1 MNGRQKKEAVFLNA
15 LTIRQ
20 KLNLIFAV
28 LILVFV
34 AVSIYSTYA
43 LNKINEGAMRIA
55 TTHLLSVLVATYNG
69 KAMEQY
75 RQLEYSIVTAPNL
88 VSRSY
93 AEKKAAKLAD
103 QIDITFDTLE
113 KSMQGRVDQNLNS
126 LRQEWASYRKH
137 LDNIIAFSNNNQ
149 SAQAAQILEGS
160 LNRFEYLSDLL
171 LKVIDARKDFI
182 HAETGAAAA
191 EYERT
196 KFILIISVILVILI
210 SVSMAFYL
218 SRSINTSIQ
227 YLMEIANRIAKG
239 DLKADVT
246 PKTNDEFGML
256 TNAFGETVKQLKSL
270 IKGITS
276 TAENLVN
283 FSEQLTSNADQ
294 SALATQQVA
303 DSISNVA
310 FNMTNQGEQVN
321 SSVTE
326 INNMNQ
332 DIIAFE
338 KLSEQSSQAA
348 NDVAGIAE
356 AGRVAVSGAVS
367 QMETIAASVTESAE
381 VIRQLAA
388 RSEEIS
394 QISDTISAIAEQ
406 TNLLALNAA
415 IEAARAGEHGKGFA
429 VVANEVR
436 KLAEGSALAASK
448 IAELIRVIQDDTTKA
463 VERMEQGTL
472 DVQSGKTVVDKAGDS
487 FSTIVQ
493 AVIGLTKNAEIILQ
507 AARSS
512 SEKINKLV
520 AVMDAL
526 NKTSTAVSQDAESVS
541 AATEELSAS
550 MDEIAS
556 ASKNMSDMAQKLK
569 DLTSQFKL

>member
-1 MNGRQKKEAVFLNA
+1 MNS

-55 TTHLLSVLVATYNG
+55 TTHLLSVLVASDNG

-88 VSRSY
+88 ISRSY

-103 QIDITFDTLE
+103 QIDITFDMLE
-113 KSMQGRVDQNLNS
+113 KSIQGTSDKNLQA
-126 LRQEWASYRKH
+126 LRQEWSAYRGQ
-137 LDNIIAFSNNNQ
+137 LNRIIELSDNRQ
-149 SAQAAQILEGS
+149 SAQAALILDES
-160 LNRFEYLSDLL
+160 LNKFEYLDDLL
-171 LKVIDARKDFI
+171 VKVIDARKDFI
-182 HAETGAAAA
+182 NAETGAAAA

-196 KFILIISVILVILI
+196 KWILIVAVLAVILI

-218 SRSINTSIQ
+218 SRSINTSIK
-227 YLMEIANRIAKG
+227 YLIGIADHVAQGN
-239 DLKADVT
+239 LKVDVT
-246 PKTNDEFGML
+246 PKSNDEFGML
-256 TNAFGETVKQLKSL
+256 TNAFAETVKQLKSL
-270 IKGITS
+270 IEGITN
-276 TAENLVN
+276 TAENLVS
-283 FSEQLTSNADQ
+283 FSDQLTSNADQ
-294 SALATQQVA
+294 SAQATQQVA
-303 DSISNVA
+303 NSISNVA
-310 FNMTNQGEQVN
+310 FNMTKQGEQVN
-321 SSVTE
+321 SSVVEITNMTE
-326 INNMNQ
+326 
-332 DIIAFE
+332 DIAAFE
-338 KLSEQSSQAA
+338 KLSEQSSKAA
-348 NDVAGIAE
+348 NDVADIAQ

-394 QISDTISAIAEQ
+394 QISDTISGIAEQ

-415 IEAARAGEHGKGFA
+415 IEAARAGEHGRGFA
-429 VVANEVR
+429 VVADEVR
-436 KLAEGSALAASK
+436 KLAEGSALAAAK
-448 IAELIRVIQDDTTKA
+448 IAELIRIIQNDTTKA
-463 VERMEQGTL
+463 VERMEQGTH
-472 DVQSGKTVVDKAGDS
+472 DVQSGKSVVDEAGNS

-493 AVIGLTKNAEIILQ
+493 AVIGLTKNAEIILC

-520 AVMDAL
+520 AVMDDL
-526 NKTSTAVSQDAESVS
+526 NKTSAAVSQEAESVS

-550 MDEIAS
+550 MDEIAT

-569 DLTSQFKL
+569 DSTSQFKL

>member
-1 MNGRQKKEAVFLNA
+1 MSN

-55 TTHLLSVLVATYNG
+55 TTHLLSVLVATDNG

-88 VSRSY
+88 ISRSY
-93 AEKKAAKLAD
+93 AEKKASKLAD
-103 QIDITFDTLE
+103 QIDITFNMLE
-113 KSMQGRVDQNLNS
+113 KSMEGKVDNNLHS
-126 LRQEWASYRKH
+126 LRQEWASYRSQ
-137 LDNIIAFSNNNQ
+137 LNNIIVLSNNSQ
-149 SAQAAQILEGS
+149 SAQAAQILESS
-160 LNRFEYLSDLL
+160 LNKFEYLSDLL

-182 HAETGAAAA
+182 NDETKIASA
-191 EYERT
+191 EYQRT
-196 KFILIISVILVILI
+196 KFILMISVIIVIAI

-227 YLMEIANRIAKG
+227 YLIGIANRIAEG
-239 DLKADVT
+239 NLTADVT

-256 TNAFGETVKQLKSL
+256 THAFGETVKQLKSL

-276 TAENLVN
+276 TADNLVT

-303 DSISNVA
+303 NSISNVA

-321 SSVTE
+321 SSVVE
-326 INNMNQ
+326 INHMTE
-332 DIIAFE
+332 DISAFE
-338 KLSEQSSQAA
+338 KLSEQSSKSA
-348 NDVAGIAE
+348 NDVAEIAQ
-356 AGRVAVSGAVS
+356 AGRVAVSGAIS

-448 IAELIRVIQDDTTKA
+448 IADLIRVIQDDTTKA

-472 DVQSGKTVVDKAGDS
+472 DVQSGKSVVDKAGNS

-512 SEKINKLV
+512 AEKINKLV
-520 AVMDAL
+520 AVMDEL
-526 NKTSTAVSQDAESVS
+526 NKTSTAVSQEAESVS
-541 AATEELSAS
+541 AATEQLSAS

-556 ASKNMSDMAQKLK
+556 ASKNMSDMAQQLK
-569 DLTSQFKL
+569 DSTSQFKL

>member
-1 MNGRQKKEAVFLNA
+1 MVGNNREAIFLSA

-55 TTHLLSVLVATYNG
+55 TTHLLSVLVAGDNG
-69 KAMEQY
+69 KAMAEY

-88 VSRSY
+88 ISRSY

-103 QIDITFDTLE
+103 QIDITFDALE
-113 KSMQGRVDQNLNS
+113 KSMQGNQDSNLNS
-126 LRQEWASYRKH
+126 LRQGWTSYRSQ
-137 LDNIIAFSNNNQ
+137 LNNIINLSNNNQ
-149 SAQAAQILEGS
+149 SAQAAVILDGS
-160 LNRFEYLSDLL
+160 LSRFETLDDLL
-171 LKVIDARKDFI
+171 VKVIDARKDFI
-182 HAETGAAAA
+182 NAETRAAAA

-196 KFILIISVILVILI
+196 KFILIVSVIVVILI

-218 SRSINTSIQ
+218 SRSINSSIQ
-227 YLMEIANRIAKG
+227 YLIEIANHVAQG
-239 DLKADVT
+239 NLTAEVVA
-246 PKTNDEFGML
+246 KTNDEFGML
-256 TNAFGETVKQLKSL
+256 TNAFAETVKQLKSL
-270 IKGITS
+270 ITGITS
-276 TAENLVN
+276 TAENLVS
-283 FSEQLTSNADQ
+283 FSDQLTSNADQ

-303 DSISNVA
+303 NSISNVA

-321 SSVTE
+321 SSVAE
-326 INNMNQ
+326 INNMTE
-332 DIIAFE
+332 DIAAFE
-338 KLSEQSSQAA
+338 KLSEQSSKAA
-348 NDVAGIAE
+348 NNVAEIAQ

-367 QMETIAASVTESAE
+367 QMETIAVSVTESAE
-381 VIRQLAA
+381 VIRQLAG

-448 IAELIRVIQDDTTKA
+448 IADLIRVIQNDTTKA
-463 VERMEQGTL
+463 VERMEQGTQ
-472 DVQSGKTVVDKAGDS
+472 DVQSGKSVVDKAGDS

-493 AVIGLTKNAEIILQ
+493 AVIGLTKNAETILH

-520 AVMDAL
+520 TVMDEL
-526 NKTSTAVSQDAESVS
+526 NKTSAAVSQEAESVS
-541 AATEELSAS
+541 AATEQLSAS

-556 ASKNMSDMAQKLK
+556 ASKNMSDMAQKLQ
-569 DLTSQFKL
+569 DSTSQFKL

>member
-1 MNGRQKKEAVFLNA
+1 MSA

-20 KLNLIFAV
+20 KLNLIFAL

-34 AVSIYSTYA
+34 SVSVYSAYA

-55 TTHLLSVLVATYNG
+55 TTHLLSVLVAGDNG
-69 KAMEQY
+69 KAMAEY

-88 VSRSY
+88 ISRSY

-103 QIDITFDTLE
+103 QIDITFDALE
-113 KSMQGRVDQNLNS
+113 KSMQGNVDKNLTS
-126 LRQEWASYRKH
+126 LRQGWSAYRSQ
-137 LDNIIAFSNNNQ
+137 LNTIINLSNSNQ
-149 SAQAAQILEGS
+149 SAQAATTLDSS
-160 LNRFEYLSDLL
+160 LSRFEVLDDLL
-171 LKVIDARKDFI
+171 VKVIDARKDFI
-182 HAETGAAAA
+182 NAETRVAAT

-196 KFILIISVILVILI
+196 KFILIVSVIVVILI

-218 SRSINTSIQ
+218 SRSINSSIQ
-227 YLMEIANRIAKG
+227 YLIEIANHVAQG
-239 DLKADVT
+239 NLTAEVVA
-246 PKTNDEFGML
+246 KTNDEFGML
-256 TNAFGETVKQLKSL
+256 TNAFAETVKQLKSL

-276 TAENLVN
+276 TAENLVS

-303 DSISNVA
+303 NSISNVA

-321 SSVTE
+321 SSVAE
-326 INNMNQ
+326 INNMTE
-332 DIIAFE
+332 DIAAFE
-338 KLSEQSSQAA
+338 KLSEQSSKAA
-348 NDVAGIAE
+348 DNVAEIAQ
-356 AGRVAVSGAVS
+356 AGRVAVSGAIS
-367 QMETIAASVTESAE
+367 QMETIAVSVTESAE

-448 IAELIRVIQDDTTKA
+448 IAELIRVIQSDTTRA
-463 VERMEQGTL
+463 VERMEQGTQ
-472 DVQSGKTVVDKAGDS
+472 DVQSGKSVVDKAGDS
-487 FSTIVQ
+487 FSNIVQ
-493 AVIGLTKNAEIILQ
+493 AVIGLTKNAEIILH

-520 AVMDAL
+520 AVMDEL
-526 NKTSTAVSQDAESVS
+526 NKTSAAVSQEAESVS
-541 AATEELSAS
+541 AATEQLSAS

-556 ASKNMSDMAQKLK
+556 ASKNMSDMAQKLQ
-569 DLTSQFKL
+569 DSTSQFKL

>member
-1 MNGRQKKEAVFLNA
+1 MSA

-55 TTHLLSVLVATYNG
+55 TTHLLSVLVATDNG

-103 QIDITFDTLE
+103 QIDITFNTLE
-113 KSMQGRVDQNLNS
+113 KSMQGHVDQNLNA
-126 LRQEWASYRKH
+126 LRQEWSSYRKH
-137 LDNIIAFSNNNQ
+137 LDNIITLSNNNQ
-149 SAQAAQILEGS
+149 SAQAAKILEDS
-160 LNRFEYLSDLL
+160 LTRFEYLSDLL

-218 SRSINTSIQ
+218 SRSINTSIH
-227 YLMEIANRIAKG
+227 YLIEIADCIAKG
-239 DLKADVT
+239 NLKVDVT

-321 SSVTE
+321 SSVGE

-338 KLSEQSSQAA
+338 KLSEQSSKAA
-348 NDVAGIAE
+348 NDVADIAE

-394 QISDTISAIAEQ
+394 QISETISGIAEQ

-472 DVQSGKTVVDKAGDS
+472 EVQSGKTVVDKAGDS

-520 AVMDAL
+520 TVMDAL

>member
-1 MNGRQKKEAVFLNA
+1 MNS

-34 AVSIYSTYA
+34 TVSIYSAYA

-55 TTHLLSVLVATYNG
+55 TTHLLSVLVATDNG

-88 VSRSY
+88 SSRSY
-93 AEKKAAKLAD
+93 AEKKAGKLAD
-103 QIDITFDTLE
+103 QIDITFDALE
-113 KSMQGRVDQNLNS
+113 KSMSGKVDKNLTS
-126 LRQEWASYRKH
+126 LRQEWSSYRAQ
-137 LDNIIAFSNNNQ
+137 LQNIITLSNNNQ
-149 SAQAAQILEGS
+149 SAQAASILDAS
-160 LNRFEYLSDLL
+160 LNKFEYLDDLL
-171 LKVIDARKDFI
+171 VKVIDARKDFI
-182 HAETGAAAA
+182 NAETRAAEA

-196 KFILIISVILVILI
+196 KFILIISVVAVILI

-218 SRSINTSIQ
+218 SRSINTSIR
-227 YLMEIANRIAKG
+227 YLIEIANRIAQG
-239 DLKADVT
+239 NLQVDVT
-246 PKTNDEFGML
+246 PKTQDEFGML
-256 TNAFGETVKQLKSL
+256 TNAFAETVKQLKSL
-270 IKGITS
+270 IKDIMS
-276 TAENLVN
+276 TAENLVS
-283 FSEQLTSNADQ
+283 FSDQLTSNADQ
-294 SALATQQVA
+294 SAQATQQVA
-303 DSISNVA
+303 NSISNVA

-321 SSVTE
+321 SSVAE
-326 INNMNQ
+326 INNMTE
-332 DIIAFE
+332 DIAAFE
-338 KLSEQSSQAA
+338 KLSEQSSKAA
-348 NDVAGIAE
+348 NDVADIAQ

-381 VIRQLAA
+381 VIRELAA

-394 QISDTISAIAEQ
+394 QISDTISGIAEQ

-415 IEAARAGEHGKGFA
+415 IEAARAGEHGRGFA
-429 VVANEVR
+429 VVADEVR

-448 IAELIRVIQDDTTKA
+448 IADLIRVIQNDTTKA

-472 DVQSGKTVVDKAGDS
+472 DVQSGKSVVDEAGNS

-493 AVIGLTKNAEIILQ
+493 AVLGLTKNAEIILH

-520 AVMDAL
+520 AVMNEL
-526 NKTSTAVSQDAESVS
+526 NKTSAAVSQEAESVS
-541 AATEELSAS
+541 AATEQLSAS
-550 MDEIAS
+550 MDEIAN
-556 ASKNMSDMAQKLK
+556 ASKNMSDMAQKLQ
-569 DLTSQFKL
+569 DSTSQFKL

>member
-1 MNGRQKKEAVFLNA
+1 LNA

-20 KLNLIFAV
+20 KLNLIFVV

-43 LNKINEGAMRIA
+43 LNKINEGVMRIA
-55 TTHLLSVLVATYNG
+55 TTHLLSVLVASDNG

-88 VSRSY
+88 ISRSY

-103 QIDITFDTLE
+103 QIDITFNALE
-113 KSMQGRVDQNLNS
+113 KSMEGKQDDNLRS
-126 LRQEWASYRKH
+126 LRQDWSAYRQQ
-137 LDNIIAFSNNNQ
+137 LNSIITLANSNQ
-149 SAQAAQILEGS
+149 GVQAAQILDGS
-160 LNRFEYLSDLL
+160 LNKFEYLSDLL
-171 LKVIDARKDFI
+171 VKVIDARKDFI
-182 HAETGAAAA
+182 NAETRAAAD

-196 KFILIISVILVILI
+196 KFILMASVIVVILI
-210 SVSMAFYL
+210 SVTMALYL
-218 SRSINTSIQ
+218 SRSINSSIQ
-227 YLMEIANRIAKG
+227 YLIKIAESIAQG
-239 DLKADVT
+239 NLTVDIT

-256 TNAFGETVKQLKSL
+256 TNAFGKTVKELKNL
-270 IKGITS
+270 IQGITS
-276 TAENLVN
+276 TAENLVL
-283 FSEQLTSNADQ
+283 FSDQLTSNTDQ

-303 DSISNVA
+303 DSIGKVA
-310 FNMTNQGEQVN
+310 ANMATQGDQVK
-321 SSVTE
+321 SSVDE
-326 INNMNQ
+326 INHMNE
-332 DIIAFE
+332 DINAFE
-338 KLSEQSSQAA
+338 KLSEQSSKAA
-348 NDVAGIAE
+348 NDVADIAQ

-367 QMETIAASVTESAE
+367 QMETIATSVTESAE
-381 VIRQLAA
+381 VIKQLAD

-394 QISDTISAIAEQ
+394 QISDTISGIAEQ

-436 KLAEGSALAASK
+436 KLAESSAVAASK
-448 IAELIRVIQDDTTKA
+448 IAELIRVIQADTTKA
-463 VERMEQGTL
+463 VKRMEQGTQ

-493 AVIGLTKNAEIILQ
+493 AVIGLTKNAEIILH

-512 SEKINKLV
+512 GEKINKLV
-520 AVMDAL
+520 MVMEEL
-526 NKTSTAVSQDAESVS
+526 NQTSTAVSQEAESVS

-569 DLTSQFKL
+569 DSTAQFKL

>member
-1 MNGRQKKEAVFLNA
+1 MSA

-55 TTHLLSVLVATYNG
+55 TTHLLSVLVAGDNG
-69 KAMEQY
+69 KAMAEY

-88 VSRSY
+88 ISRSY

-103 QIDITFDTLE
+103 QIDITFDALE
-113 KSMQGRVDQNLNS
+113 KSMQGNQDSNLNS
-126 LRQEWASYRKH
+126 LRQGWTSYRSQ
-137 LDNIIAFSNNNQ
+137 LNNIINLSNNNQ
-149 SAQAAQILEGS
+149 SAQAAVILDGS
-160 LNRFEYLSDLL
+160 LSRFETLDDLL
-171 LKVIDARKDFI
+171 VKVIDARKDFI
-182 HAETGAAAA
+182 NAETRAAAA

-196 KFILIISVILVILI
+196 KFILIVSVIVVILI

-218 SRSINTSIQ
+218 SRSINSSIQ
-227 YLMEIANRIAKG
+227 YLIEIANHVAQG
-239 DLKADVT
+239 NLTAEVVA
-246 PKTNDEFGML
+246 KTNDEFGML
-256 TNAFGETVKQLKSL
+256 TNAFAETVKQLKSL
-270 IKGITS
+270 ITGITS
-276 TAENLVN
+276 TAENLVS
-283 FSEQLTSNADQ
+283 FSDQLTSNADQ

-303 DSISNVA
+303 NSISNVA

-321 SSVTE
+321 SSVAE
-326 INNMNQ
+326 INNMTE
-332 DIIAFE
+332 DIAAFE
-338 KLSEQSSQAA
+338 KLSEQSSKAA
-348 NDVAGIAE
+348 NNVAEIAQ

-367 QMETIAASVTESAE
+367 QMETIAVSVTESAE
-381 VIRQLAA
+381 VIRQLAG

-448 IAELIRVIQDDTTKA
+448 IADLIRVIQNDTTKA
-463 VERMEQGTL
+463 VERMEQGTQ
-472 DVQSGKTVVDKAGDS
+472 DVQSGKSVVDKAGDS

-493 AVIGLTKNAEIILQ
+493 AVIGLTKNAETILH

-520 AVMDAL
+520 TVMDEL
-526 NKTSTAVSQDAESVS
+526 NKTSAAVSQEAESVS
-541 AATEELSAS
+541 AATEQLSAS

-556 ASKNMSDMAQKLK
+556 ASKNMSDMAQKLQ
-569 DLTSQFKL
+569 DSTSQFKL

>member
-1 MNGRQKKEAVFLNA
+1 MNA

-55 TTHLLSVLVATYNG
+55 TTHLLSVLVATDNG

-103 QIDITFDTLE
+103 QIDITFNTLE
-113 KSMQGRVDQNLNS
+113 KSMQGNVDQNLHS

-137 LDNIIAFSNNNQ
+137 LDNIITLSNNNQ
-149 SAQAAQILEGS
+149 SAQAATILEGS
-160 LNRFEYLSDLL
+160 LTRFEYLSDLL

-182 HAETGAAAA
+182 HAETRAAAA

-196 KFILIISVILVILI
+196 KFILIVSVILVILI

-218 SRSINTSIQ
+218 SRSINTSIH
-227 YLMEIANRIAKG
+227 YLIEIADCIAKG
-239 DLKADVT
+239 NLKVDVT
-246 PKTNDEFGML
+246 PKTSDEFGML

-321 SSVTE
+321 SSVNE

-338 KLSEQSSQAA
+338 KLSEQSSKAA
-348 NDVAGIAE
+348 NDVADIAE

-394 QISDTISAIAEQ
+394 QISETISGIAEQ

-520 AVMDAL
+520 TVMDAL

>member
-55 TTHLLSVLVATYNG
+55 TTHLLSVLVATDNG

-113 KSMQGRVDQNLNS
+113 KSMEGRVDQNLNS

>member
-1 MNGRQKKEAVFLNA
+1 MNA

-20 KLNLIFAV
+20 KLNLIFVV

-43 LNKINEGAMRIA
+43 LNKINEGVMRIA
-55 TTHLLSVLVATYNG
+55 TTHLLSVLVASDNG

-88 VSRSY
+88 ISRSY

-103 QIDITFDTLE
+103 QIDITFNALE
-113 KSMQGRVDQNLNS
+113 KSMEGKQDDNLRS
-126 LRQEWASYRKH
+126 LRQDWSAYRQQ
-137 LDNIIAFSNNNQ
+137 LNSIITLANSNQ
-149 SAQAAQILEGS
+149 GVQAAQILDGS
-160 LNRFEYLSDLL
+160 LNKFEYLSDLL
-171 LKVIDARKDFI
+171 VKVIDARKDFI
-182 HAETGAAAA
+182 NAETRAAAD

-196 KFILIISVILVILI
+196 KFILMASVIVVILI
-210 SVSMAFYL
+210 SVTMALYL
-218 SRSINTSIQ
+218 SRSINSSIQ
-227 YLMEIANRIAKG
+227 YLIKIAESIAQG
-239 DLKADVT
+239 NLTVDIT

-256 TNAFGETVKQLKSL
+256 TNAFGKTVKELKNL
-270 IKGITS
+270 IQGITS
-276 TAENLVN
+276 TAENLVL
-283 FSEQLTSNADQ
+283 FSDQLTSNTDQ

-303 DSISNVA
+303 DSIGKVA
-310 FNMTNQGEQVN
+310 ANMATQGDQVK
-321 SSVTE
+321 SSVDE
-326 INNMNQ
+326 INHMNE
-332 DIIAFE
+332 DINAFE
-338 KLSEQSSQAA
+338 KLSEQSSKAA
-348 NDVAGIAE
+348 NDVADIAQ

-367 QMETIAASVTESAE
+367 QMETIATSVTESAE
-381 VIRQLAA
+381 VIKQLAD

-394 QISDTISAIAEQ
+394 QISDTISGIAEQ

-436 KLAEGSALAASK
+436 KLAESSAVAASK
-448 IAELIRVIQDDTTKA
+448 IAELIRVIQADTTKA
-463 VERMEQGTL
+463 VKRMEQGTQ

-493 AVIGLTKNAEIILQ
+493 AVIGLTKNAEIILH

-512 SEKINKLV
+512 GEKINKLV
-520 AVMDAL
+520 MVMEEL
-526 NKTSTAVSQDAESVS
+526 NQTSTAVSQEAESVS

-569 DLTSQFKL
+569 DSTAQFKL

>member
-1 MNGRQKKEAVFLNA
+1 MSN

-34 AVSIYSTYA
+34 SVSIYSTFA
-43 LNKINEGAMRIA
+43 LNKINEGSMRIA
-55 TTHLLSVLVATYNG
+55 TTHLLSVLAATDNG

-88 VSRSY
+88 TSRSY

-103 QIDITFDTLE
+103 QIDISFDVLE
-113 KSMQGRVDQNLNS
+113 KSMSGQVDDNLRT
-126 LRQEWASYRKH
+126 LRQEWTAYRGQ
-137 LDNIIAFSNNNQ
+137 LNNIIKLSNNNQ
-149 SAQAAQILEGS
+149 AGQAAVILVNS
-160 LNRFEYLSDLL
+160 TNKFEYLSDLL
-171 LKVIDARKDFI
+171 LKVTDARKDFI
-182 HAETGAAAA
+182 NAETRAAAA

-196 KFILIISVILVILI
+196 KFILIVAVIVVILI

-218 SRSINTSIQ
+218 SRSINSSIK
-227 YLMEIANRIAKG
+227 YLIEVANHIAQGN
-239 DLKADVT
+239 LTADVT
-246 PKTNDEFGML
+246 PKTNDEFGTL
-256 TNAFGETVKQLKSL
+256 TKAFGETVKELKSL

-276 TAENLVN
+276 TADNLVT

-303 DSISNVA
+303 NSISNVA
-310 FNMTNQGEQVN
+310 YNMTNQGEQVN

-326 INNMNQ
+326 ITKMTE
-332 DIIAFE
+332 DINAFE
-338 KLSEQSSQAA
+338 KLSEQSSKSA
-348 NDVAGIAE
+348 NDVAEIAQ
-356 AGRVAVSGAVS
+356 AGRVAVSEAVS
-367 QMETIAASVTESAE
+367 QMETIAESVTESAA
-381 VIRQLAA
+381 VIRQLAE

-394 QISDTISAIAEQ
+394 QISDTISGIAEQ

-415 IEAARAGEHGKGFA
+415 IEAARAGEHGRGFA
-429 VVANEVR
+429 VVADEVR

-448 IAELIRVIQDDTTKA
+448 IAELIRVIQNDTTKA

-472 DVQSGKTVVDKAGDS
+472 DAQNGKSVVDKAGNS
-487 FSTIVQ
+487 FGTIVQ
-493 AVIGLTKNAEIILQ
+493 AVVGLTQNAEIILQ

-512 SEKINKLV
+512 AEKINKLV
-520 AVMDAL
+520 AVMDEL
-526 NKTSTAVSQDAESVS
+526 NKTSTAVSQEAESVS
-541 AATEELSAS
+541 AATEQLSAS

-556 ASKNMSDMAQKLK
+556 ASKNMSDMAQQLK
-569 DLTSQFKL
+569 DSTSQFKL

>member
-1 MNGRQKKEAVFLNA
+1 MSA

-20 KLNLIFAV
+20 KLNLIFGV
-28 LILVFV
+28 LILFFV

-43 LNKINEGAMRIA
+43 LNKINEGTMRIA
-55 TTHLLSVLVATYNG
+55 TTHLLSVLVAADNG

-88 VSRSY
+88 ISRSY
-93 AEKKAAKLAD
+93 AEKKAGKLAD
-103 QIDITFDTLE
+103 QIDITFNTLE
-113 KSMQGRVDQNLNS
+113 KSMQGKQDNNLQS
-126 LRQEWASYRKH
+126 LRQEWSSYRNQ
-137 LDNIIAFSNNNQ
+137 LDNIILLANNNQ
-149 SAQAAQILEGS
+149 SLQAAQILEGS
-160 LNRFEYLSDLL
+160 LNKFEYLSDLL
-171 LKVIDARKDFI
+171 VKVIDARKDFI
-182 HAETGAAAA
+182 NAETKTAAA

-196 KFILIISVILVILI
+196 KFILIVAVILVIAL
-210 SVSMAFYL
+210 SVSMALYL
-218 SRSINTSIQ
+218 SRSINSSIR
-227 YLMEIANRIAKG
+227 YLIEIANCIAQG
-239 DLKADVT
+239 NLTADVS

-256 TNAFGETVKQLKSL
+256 TNAFGETVKQLKRL
-270 IKGITS
+270 IKDITS
-276 TAENLVN
+276 TAENLVS

-294 SALATQQVA
+294 SAQATQQVA
-303 DSISNVA
+303 NSISNVA

-321 SSVTE
+321 SSVVE
-326 INNMNQ
+326 INNMTE
-332 DIIAFE
+332 DISAFE
-338 KLSEQSSQAA
+338 KLSEQSSKAA
-348 NDVAGIAE
+348 HEVADIAE

-367 QMETIAASVTESAE
+367 QMETIASSVTESAL

-448 IAELIRVIQDDTTKA
+448 IAKLIRVIQNDTTKA

-472 DVQSGKTVVDKAGDS
+472 DVQSGKSIVDKAGDS

-493 AVIGLTKNAEIILQ
+493 AVIGLTKNAEIILH
-507 AARSS
+507 AAHSS
-512 SEKINKLV
+512 AEKINKLV
-520 AVMDAL
+520 AVMDEL
-526 NKTSTAVSQDAESVS
+526 NKTSTAVSQEAESVS
-541 AATEELSAS
+541 AATQELSAS
-550 MDEIAS
+550 MDEIAT
-556 ASKNMSDMAQKLK
+556 ASKNMSDMAQKLQ
-569 DLTSQFKL
+569 DSTAQFKL

>member
-1 MNGRQKKEAVFLNA
+1 MSA

-20 KLNLIFAV
+20 KLNLIFVV

-34 AVSIYSTYA
+34 SVSIYSAYA

-55 TTHLLSVLVATYNG
+55 TTHLLSVLVATDNG

-88 VSRSY
+88 ISRSY

-103 QIDITFDTLE
+103 QIDITFNMLE
-113 KSMQGRVDQNLNS
+113 NSLQGKSDNNLSS
-126 LRQEWASYRKH
+126 LRQGWTSYRSQ
-137 LDNIIAFSNNNQ
+137 LNDIITLSNDN
-149 SAQAAQILEGS
+149 QAARASSILEGS

-182 HAETGAAAA
+182 NAETRIAAA

-196 KFILIISVILVILI
+196 KFILILSVIVVILM
-210 SVSMAFYL
+210 SGSMAFYL
-218 SRSINTSIQ
+218 SRSINSSIQ
-227 YLMEIANRIAKG
+227 YLIGIANRIAQG
-239 DLKADVT
+239 NLQVDVT

-276 TAENLVN
+276 TAENLVT

-303 DSISNVA
+303 NSISNVA

-321 SSVTE
+321 SSVEE
-326 INNMNQ
+326 INEMTK
-332 DIIAFE
+332 DIAAFE
-338 KLSEQSSQAA
+338 KLSEQSSKAA
-348 NDVAGIAE
+348 DDVAEIAQE
-356 AGRVAVSGAVS
+356 GRVAVSGAVS

-388 RSEEIS
+388 RSEQIS
-394 QISDTISAIAEQ
+394 QISDTISGIAEQ

-448 IAELIRVIQDDTTKA
+448 IADLIRVIQDDTTKA
-463 VERMEQGTL
+463 VEKMEQGTV
-472 DVQSGKTVVDKAGDS
+472 DVQSGKSVVDRAGNS

-493 AVIGLTKNAEIILQ
+493 AVIGLTKNAEIILH

-526 NKTSTAVSQDAESVS
+526 NKTSNAVSQEAESVS
-541 AATEELSAS
+541 AATEQLSAS

-556 ASKNMSDMAQKLK
+556 ASKNMSDMAQKLQ
-569 DLTSQFKL
+569 DSTSQFKL

>member
-1 MNGRQKKEAVFLNA
+1 MSG

-20 KLNLIFAV
+20 KLNLIFTV

-34 AVSIYSTYA
+34 AISIYSTYA

-55 TTHLLSVLVATYNG
+55 TTHLLSVLVATDNG

-88 VSRSY
+88 ISRSY
-93 AEKKAAKLAD
+93 AEKKAGKLAD
-103 QIDITFDTLE
+103 QIDITFNTLE
-113 KSMQGRVDQNLNS
+113 KSMQGNLDENFRS
-126 LRQEWASYRKH
+126 LRQEWSAYRSQ
-137 LDNIIAFSNNNQ
+137 LENIIKLSNNNQ
-149 SAQAAQILEGS
+149 SAQAALILDSS
-160 LNRFEYLSDLL
+160 LNKFEYLSDLL

-182 HAETGAAAA
+182 NAETVIAAA

-196 KFILIISVILVILI
+196 KFILMASVVVVILI

-218 SRSINTSIQ
+218 SRSINTSIH
-227 YLMEIANRIAKG
+227 YLIEIADRIAKG
-239 DLKADVT
+239 NLTADVT
-246 PKTNDEFGML
+246 PKSSDEFGML

-276 TAENLVN
+276 TADNLVT

-303 DSISNVA
+303 TSISNVA

-326 INNMNQ
+326 INNMTE
-332 DIIAFE
+332 DINAFE
-338 KLSEQSSQAA
+338 KLSEQSSKAA
-348 NDVAGIAE
+348 NDVADIAQ

-394 QISDTISAIAEQ
+394 QISDTISGIAEQ

-448 IAELIRVIQDDTTKA
+448 IAELIRVIQDDTMKA

-472 DVQSGKTVVDKAGDS
+472 DVQSGKSVVDKAGDS

-493 AVIGLTKNAEIILQ
+493 AVIGLTKNAEIILN
-507 AARSS
+507 AAQSS
-512 SEKINKLV
+512 SVKINKLV
-520 AVMDAL
+520 SVMDEL
-526 NKTSTAVSQDAESVS
+526 NKTSTAVSQEAESVS
-541 AATEELSAS
+541 AATEQLSAS

-569 DLTSQFKL
+569 DSTAQFKL

>member
-1 MNGRQKKEAVFLNA
+1 MSA

-34 AVSIYSTYA
+34 SVSIYSTYA

-55 TTHLLSVLVATYNG
+55 TTHLLSVLVATDNG

-103 QIDITFDTLE
+103 QIDITFDSLE
-113 KSMQGRVDQNLNS
+113 KSMRGNQDPNLTA
-126 LRQEWASYRKH
+126 LRQDWASYRSQ
-137 LDNIIAFSNNNQ
+137 LNNIIALANDRQ
-149 SAQAAQILEGS
+149 SAQAATVLDNS
-160 LNRFEYLSDLL
+160 LNKFESLSDLL

-182 HAETGAAAA
+182 NAETRAAAA

-196 KFILIISVILVILI
+196 KFILITSVIVVILI
-210 SVSMAFYL
+210 SVFMAFYL
-218 SRSINTSIQ
+218 SRSINTSIR
-227 YLMEIANRIAKG
+227 YLIEVADCIAQGN
-239 DLKADVT
+239 LKVDVT
-246 PKTNDEFGML
+246 PKSEDEFGML
-256 TNAFGETVKQLKSL
+256 TKAFAGTVKELKSL
-270 IKGITS
+270 IEGITS
-276 TAENLVN
+276 TADNLVN

-303 DSISNVA
+303 NSISNVA
-310 FNMTNQGEQVN
+310 FNMTKQGEQVN
-321 SSVTE
+321 SSVDE
-326 INNMNQ
+326 INEMTEN
-332 DIIAFE
+332 IAAFE
-338 KLSEQSSQAA
+338 KLSEQSSKAA
-348 NDVAGIAE
+348 NDVADIAQ

-367 QMETIAASVTESAE
+367 QMETIAASVTESAS

-394 QISDTISAIAEQ
+394 QISDTISGIAEQ

-415 IEAARAGEHGKGFA
+415 IEAARAGEHGRGFA
-429 VVANEVR
+429 VVADEVR

-448 IAELIRVIQDDTTKA
+448 IAELIRVIQDDTTRA
-463 VERMEQGTL
+463 VERMEQGTQ
-472 DVQSGKTVVDKAGDS
+472 DVQSGKTVVDEAGNS
-487 FSTIVQ
+487 FSNIVQ
-493 AVIGLTKNAEIILQ
+493 AVNGLTENAEIILR

-512 SEKINKLV
+512 ADKINKLV
-520 AVMDAL
+520 AVMDDL
-526 NKTSTAVSQDAESVS
+526 NKTSAAVSQEAESVS
-541 AATEELSAS
+541 AATEQLSAS

-569 DLTSQFKL
+569 DSTSQFKV

>member
-1 MNGRQKKEAVFLNA
+1 MSN

-55 TTHLLSVLVATYNG
+55 TTHLLSVLVATDNG

-88 VSRSY
+88 ISRSY
-93 AEKKAAKLAD
+93 AEKKASKLAD
-103 QIDITFDTLE
+103 QIDITFNMLE
-113 KSMQGRVDQNLNS
+113 KSMEGKVDNNLHS
-126 LRQEWASYRKH
+126 LRQEWASYRSQ
-137 LDNIIAFSNNNQ
+137 LNNIIVLSNNSQ
-149 SAQAAQILEGS
+149 SAQAAQILESS
-160 LNRFEYLSDLL
+160 LNKFEYLSDLL

-182 HAETGAAAA
+182 NDETRIASA
-191 EYERT
+191 EYQRT
-196 KFILIISVILVILI
+196 KFILIASVILVIAI

-227 YLMEIANRIAKG
+227 YLIGIANRIAEG
-239 DLKADVT
+239 NLTADVT

-256 TNAFGETVKQLKSL
+256 THAFGETVKQLKSL

-276 TAENLVN
+276 TADNLVT

-303 DSISNVA
+303 NSISNVA

-321 SSVTE
+321 SSVVE
-326 INNMNQ
+326 INHMTE
-332 DIIAFE
+332 DISAFE
-338 KLSEQSSQAA
+338 KLSEQSSKSA
-348 NDVAGIAE
+348 NDVADIAQ
-356 AGRVAVSGAVS
+356 AGRVAVSGAIS

-472 DVQSGKTVVDKAGDS
+472 DVQSGKSVVDQAGNS

-512 SEKINKLV
+512 AEKINKLV
-520 AVMDAL
+520 AVMDEL
-526 NKTSTAVSQDAESVS
+526 NKTSTAVSQEAESVS
-541 AATEELSAS
+541 AATEQLSAS

-569 DLTSQFKL
+569 DSTSQFKL

>member
-1 MNGRQKKEAVFLNA
+1 MNA

-20 KLNLIFAV
+20 KLNLIFVV

-34 AVSIYSTYA
+34 SVSIYSAYA

-55 TTHLLSVLVATYNG
+55 TTHLLSVLVATDNG

-88 VSRSY
+88 ISRSY

-103 QIDITFDTLE
+103 QIDITFNMLE
-113 KSMQGRVDQNLNS
+113 NSLQGKSDNNLSS
-126 LRQEWASYRKH
+126 LRQGWTSYRSQ
-137 LDNIIAFSNNNQ
+137 LNDIITLSNDN
-149 SAQAAQILEGS
+149 QAARASSLLEGS

-182 HAETGAAAA
+182 NAETRIAAA

-196 KFILIISVILVILI
+196 KFILILSVIVVILM
-210 SVSMAFYL
+210 SGSMAFYL
-218 SRSINTSIQ
+218 SRSINSSIQ
-227 YLMEIANRIAKG
+227 YLIEIANRIAQG
-239 DLKADVT
+239 NLQVDVT

-276 TAENLVN
+276 TAENLVS

-303 DSISNVA
+303 NSISNVA

-321 SSVTE
+321 SSVEE
-326 INNMNQ
+326 INEMTK
-332 DIIAFE
+332 DIAAFE
-338 KLSEQSSQAA
+338 KLSEQSSKAA
-348 NDVAGIAE
+348 DDVAEIAQE
-356 AGRVAVSGAVS
+356 GRVAVSGAVS

-388 RSEEIS
+388 RSEQIS
-394 QISDTISAIAEQ
+394 QISDTISGIAEQ

-448 IAELIRVIQDDTTKA
+448 IADLIRVIQDDTTKA
-463 VERMEQGTL
+463 VEKMEQGTV
-472 DVQSGKTVVDKAGDS
+472 DVQSGKSVVDRAGNS

-493 AVIGLTKNAEIILQ
+493 AVIGLTKNAEIILH

-526 NKTSTAVSQDAESVS
+526 NKTSNAVSQEAESVS
-541 AATEELSAS
+541 AATEQLSAS

-556 ASKNMSDMAQKLK
+556 ASKNMSDMAQKLQ
-569 DLTSQFKL
+569 DSTSQFKL

>member
-1 MNGRQKKEAVFLNA
+1 MSA

-20 KLNLIFAV
+20 KLNLIFVV
-28 LILVFV
+28 LISIFV

-55 TTHLLSVLVATYNG
+55 TTHLLSVLVATDNG

-88 VSRSY
+88 ISRSY
-93 AEKKAAKLAD
+93 AEKKAGKLAD
-103 QIDITFDTLE
+103 QIDITFNALE
-113 KSMQGRVDQNLNS
+113 SSMQGNRDDNFHS
-126 LRQEWASYRKH
+126 LRQEWASYRNQ
-137 LDNIIAFSNNNQ
+137 LDNIIALSNNNQ
-149 SAQAAQILEGS
+149 SAQAAQILDGS
-160 LNRFEYLSDLL
+160 LNKFEYLSDLL

-182 HAETGAAAA
+182 NDETRAAAA

-196 KFILIISVILVILI
+196 KFILIASVIFVILI

-218 SRSINTSIQ
+218 SRSINTSIK
-227 YLMEIANRIAKG
+227 YLMEIAESIAQG
-239 DLKADVT
+239 NLTADVT

-256 TNAFGETVKQLKSL
+256 TNAFGKTVKELKNL

-276 TAENLVN
+276 TADNLVS

-303 DSISNVA
+303 DSIGNVA
-310 FNMTNQGEQVN
+310 FNMTKQGGEVN
-321 SSVTE
+321 SSVVE
-326 INNMNQ
+326 INNMTE
-332 DIIAFE
+332 DIAAFE
-338 KLSEQSSQAA
+338 KLSEQSSKAA
-348 NDVAGIAE
+348 NDVAEIAKS
-356 AGRVAVSGAVS
+356 GREAVSSAIS
-367 QMETIAASVTESAE
+367 QMETIAVSVTESAE
-381 VIRQLAA
+381 VIRQLAE

-448 IAELIRVIQDDTTKA
+448 IVEQIHVIQTDTTKA

-472 DVQSGKTVVDKAGDS
+472 DVQSGKSVVDNAGNS

-507 AARSS
+507 AAQSS
-512 SEKINKLV
+512 SVKINKLV
-520 AVMDAL
+520 AVMDEL
-526 NKTSTAVSQDAESVS
+526 NKTSTAVSQEAESVS
-541 AATEELSAS
+541 AATEQLSAS
-550 MDEIAS
+550 MDEIAT

-569 DLTSQFKL
+569 DSTSQFKL

>member
-1 MNGRQKKEAVFLNA
+1 MNA

-55 TTHLLSVLVATYNG
+55 TTHLLSVLVATDNG

-388 RSEEIS
+388 RSYN
-394 QISDTISAIAEQ
+394 QCHC
-406 TNLLALNAA
+406 
-415 IEAARAGEHGKGFA
+415 RANQF
-429 VVANEVR
+429 VCTQR
-436 KLAEGSALAASK
+436 
-448 IAELIRVIQDDTTKA
+448 RY
-463 VERMEQGTL
+463 
-472 DVQSGKTVVDKAGDS
+472 
-487 FSTIVQ
+487 
-493 AVIGLTKNAEIILQ
+493 
-507 AARSS
+507 RSRPRR
-512 SEKINKLV
+512 
-520 AVMDAL
+520 
-526 NKTSTAVSQDAESVS
+526 
-541 AATEELSAS
+541 
-550 MDEIAS
+550 
-556 ASKNMSDMAQKLK
+556 
-569 DLTSQFKL
+569 